1 MPSLRRWHLSQD
13 LKEIREFSQRTGQR
27 TLQEKGTGGAKAS
40 RSECLAYLR
49 TAKLDSSEQAGE
61 NIRYGG
67 RQVTGKSDTDSVKI
81 WGLF

>member
-1 MPSLRRWHLSQD
+1 MVQ
-13 LKEIREFSQRTGQR
+13 
-27 TLQEKGTGGAKAS
+27 KAS

-49 TAKLDSSEQAGE
+49 TAKLDSSEQAVE

-67 RQVTGKSDTDSVKI
+67 RQVTGKSGTDSVKI